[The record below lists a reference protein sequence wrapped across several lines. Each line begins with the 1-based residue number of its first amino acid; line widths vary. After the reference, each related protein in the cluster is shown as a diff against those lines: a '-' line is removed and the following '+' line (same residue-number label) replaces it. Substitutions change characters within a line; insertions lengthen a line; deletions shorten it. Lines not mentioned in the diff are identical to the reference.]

1 VDPAEYAVVGVNL
14 AAGAGG
20 AILLG
25 RHLRGVSGKPAGAA
39 RYVAVLL
46 GVYILECVAIVAG
59 MLLPVFS
66 AALAV
71 VWGIVLG
78 RWLRGRASRR
88 AALRTACFVALYT
101 SLPAASF
108 MVVPVMLALGGWPI
122 LTADGGARLGI
133 PRFVPWPA
141 GTVLG
146 FFAAV
151 AIGTLVL
158 KTLITTTGTF
168 LLQRYSSLP

>member
-14 AAGAGG
+14 AAGVGG

-25 RHLRGVSGKPAGAA
+25 RHLRGASGKPAGAI
-39 RYVAVLL
+39 RYVALLL
-46 GVYILECVAIVAG
+46 GVYVLECAAIVAG

-71 VWGIVLG
+71 VWGIILG

-88 AALRTACFVALYT
+88 AALRTSCFVALYT

-108 MVVPVMLALGGWPI
+108 MAVPLVLALGGWPI

-133 PRFVPWPA
+133 PRFIPWPA
-141 GTVLG
+141 STVLG
-146 FFAAV
+146 FYAAV

>member
-14 AAGAGG
+14 AAGVGG

-39 RYVAVLL
+39 PYVALLL

-78 RWLRGRASRR
+78 RWLRGRASWR
-88 AALRTACFVALYT
+88 AALRTSFFVSVYT

-108 MVVPVMLALGGWPI
+108 MAVPLVLALGGWPI
-122 LTADGGARLGI
+122 LNADGGARLGI
-133 PRFVPWPA
+133 PGFIPWSA
-141 GTVLG
+141 NTVLG

-151 AIGTLVL
+151 AIGTAVV

-168 LLQRYSSLP
+168 LLHRRSTP

>member
-1 VDPAEYAVVGVNL
+1 MDPAEYAVVGVNV
-14 AAGAGG
+14 AAGVGG

-39 RYVAVLL
+39 RCVAVLL

-71 VWGIVLG
+71 AWGIVLG

-108 MVVPVMLALGGWPI
+108 MAVPLVLALGGWPI
-122 LTADGGARLGI
+122 LTAAGGAILGI
-133 PRFVPWPA
+133 PRFIPWPA

-146 FFAAV
+146 FYAAV
-151 AIGTLVL
+151 AIGTAVV
-158 KTLITTTGTF
+158 KTLITTTGVR
-168 LLQRYSSLP
+168 LLQPRV